1 MLPVLNYI
9 HNDQCVGGHAAMQ
22 YLRQAFLFRRMK
34 YLYSVYKIIFYTINS
49 PCKDSMSQQESHI
62 GYILSHFI
70 YLLLFL
76 LFTDIPKMKLAIE
89 GIPKPFDKNS
99 NQIEIKS
106 DDKVKFSC
114 VVIAVPIAYSINW
127 KRNVRRN

>member
-1 MLPVLNYI
+1 
-9 HNDQCVGGHAAMQ
+9 
-22 YLRQAFLFRRMK
+22 
-34 YLYSVYKIIFYTINS
+34 
-49 PCKDSMSQQESHI
+49 MSQQENHI

-70 YLLLFL
+70 YFLLFV

-89 GIPKPFDKNS
+89 DIPKPLDKNS

-127 KRNVRRN
+127 KRNVRKN